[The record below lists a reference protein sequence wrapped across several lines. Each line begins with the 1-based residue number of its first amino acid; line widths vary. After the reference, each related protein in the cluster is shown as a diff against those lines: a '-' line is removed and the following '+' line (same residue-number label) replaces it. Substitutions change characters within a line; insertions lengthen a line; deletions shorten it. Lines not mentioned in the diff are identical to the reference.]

1 MMYKCYSCGKSF
13 NYLLKTSYY
22 TTERDIRSQG
32 QDYGTYSQEHI
43 LHICPN
49 CGSQNTNYSKVQEAE
64 AKRKERAAENKKISA
79 ENTKALH
86 ANLGKTLTLYGLV
99 DYLNRNIQ
107 DFNSIKFT
115 VNGKEMTSADI
126 AAIFKKGAVINL
138 TCDPKILQDSET
150 AYYNK
155 FTKEELIRKMFGR
168 KAVETYFGKISMHLQ
183 GAYARMLK
191 NNKDKILHAFKKWQ
205 AHEIDVDEAYNM
217 LFLA

>member
-13 NYLLKTSYY
+13 NRLLKTSYY

-43 LHICPN
+43 LHVCPN

-64 AKRKERAAENKKISA
+64 AKRKERAEENRKISA
-79 ENTKALH
+79 ENTEALH
-86 ANLGKTLTLYGLV
+86 RNLGKTLTLYGLV

-126 AAIFKKGAVINL
+126 AAIFKKGAVIDL
-138 TCDPKILQDSET
+138 TCDPNALIQSET
-150 AYYNK
+150 SYYNK
-155 FTKEELIRKMFGR
+155 FTKEELLCKIFQRGR
-168 KAVETYFGKISMHLQ
+168 LQDVYKNMLRNPKPKIVDVFKRWQS
-183 GAYARMLK
+183 
-191 NNKDKILHAFKKWQ
+191 KD
-205 AHEIDVDEAYNM
+205 IDVGKAYTE
-217 LFLA
+217 LFI